1 MEELMG
7 DLQVL
12 WDYLCL
18 NTKPEKGECI
28 IKKVLTSNNL
38 NSNSFLIVGKPYQE
52 RR

>member
-28 IKKVLTSNNL
+28 IGLGSISTLIPKKCAE
-38 NSNSFLIVGKPYQE
+38 LIK
-52 RR
+52 RRIG